1 MSTAALKRI
10 EKCLEELSEQQAQ
23 VCERL
28 AALEK
33 SLAPAKSGKSASKK
47 ELMRFLDGFRAGEAL
62 GEASL
67 GAWIEVCTTDA
78 VRGALRTVQQREGM
92 HARLLEARLKE
103 LGGAPKAEIP
113 EKQYEQAMRAVGTT
127 DKSDAEK
134 LLEFTQR
141 FPDPD
146 AAIKPILDMAARADA
161 ETGALLRT
169 IAQDERA
176 TLVCLG
182 ELCAELSA

>member
-10 EKCLEELSEQQAQ
+10 ETCLEQLSEQQGEI
-23 VCERL
+23 CSRL
-28 AALEK
+28 AKLEA
-33 SLAPAKSGKSASKK
+33 SLVAKPQASRK
-47 ELMRFLDGFRAGEAL
+47 ELLTFLDGFRAGEAL

-103 LGGAPKAEIP
+103 LGGSPRIEIP
-113 EKQYEQAMRAVGTT
+113 EQRYTQTMEAVGTT
-127 DKSDAEK
+127 EKSDLEK
-134 LLEFTQR
+134 LQSFTQR

-146 AAIKPILDMAARADA
+146 AVIQPILDMAGKAD
-161 ETGALLRT
+161 EGA
-169 IAQDERA
+169 
-176 TLVCLG
+176 
-182 ELCAELSA
+182 

>member
-10 EKCLEELSEQQAQ
+10 ETCLEQLSEQQGEI
-23 VCERL
+23 CSRL
-28 AALEK
+28 AKLEE
-33 SLAPAKSGKSASKK
+33 SLAAKPQASRK
-47 ELMRFLDGFRAGEAL
+47 ELLTFLDGFRAGEAL

-103 LGGAPKAEIP
+103 LGGSPKIEIP
-113 EKQYEQAMRAVGTT
+113 EERYTQTMEAVGTP
-127 DKSDAEK
+127 DKSDVEK
-134 LLEFTQR
+134 LQALTER

-146 AAIKPILDMAARADA
+146 AVIQPILDMAGKADA

>member
-10 EKCLEELSEQQAQ
+10 ETCLEQLSEQQGEI
-23 VCERL
+23 CSRL
-28 AALEK
+28 AKLEE
-33 SLAPAKSGKSASKK
+33 SLAAKPQKSASRK
-47 ELMRFLDGFRAGEAL
+47 ELLTFLDGFRAGEAL

-103 LGGAPKAEIP
+103 LGGSPKIEIP
-113 EKQYEQAMRAVGTT
+113 EARYTQTMEAVGTP
-127 DKSDAEK
+127 DKSDLEK
-134 LLEFTQR
+134 LQAFTER

-146 AAIKPILDMAARADA
+146 AVIQPILDMAGRADA

>member
-10 EKCLEELSEQQAQ
+10 EKCLEQLSEQQQ
-23 VCERL
+23 EICERISR
-28 AALEK
+28 LEK
-33 SLAPAKSGKSASKK
+33 GLGATGAEPVRRK
-47 ELMRFLDGFRAGEAL
+47 ELLKFLDGFRAGEAL

-67 GAWIEVCTTDA
+67 GAWIEVCTTDS

-103 LGGAPKAEIP
+103 LGGSPRAEIP
-113 EKQYEQAMRAVGTT
+113 EKRYAQAMEAVGTR
-127 DKSDAEK
+127 DKSDATK
-134 LLEFTQR
+134 LREFTAR
-141 FPDPD
+141 FSDPD
-146 AAIKPILDMAARADA
+146 EAIRPILEMADRADA
-161 ETGALLRT
+161 ETATLLRT

>member
-10 EKCLEELSEQQAQ
+10 EECLEQMSEQQGEI
-23 VCERL
+23 CSRL
-28 AALEK
+28 DRLEK
-33 SLAPAKSGKSASKK
+33 GLTRGTAASPRK
-47 ELMRFLDGFRAGEAL
+47 ELLSFLDGFRAAEAL

-67 GAWIEVCTTDA
+67 GAWIEVCETDS

-103 LGGAPKAEIP
+103 LGGSLRAEIP
-113 EKQYEQAMRAVGTT
+113 EDRYEKTMQAVGTR

-134 LLEFTQR
+134 LVEFTSR

-146 AAIKPILDMAARADA
+146 AAIKPILDMAERADP
-161 ETGALLRT
+161 ETRALLRT

>member
-10 EKCLEELSEQQAQ
+10 EKCLEELLEQQSEI
-23 VCERL
+23 CTRL
-28 AALEK
+28 ARLEK
-33 SLAPAKSGKSASKK
+33 GAGRGRAKKA
-47 ELMRFLDGFRAGEAL
+47 ELLRFLDGFRAGEAL

-67 GAWIEVCTTDA
+67 GAWIEVCTTDE

-103 LGGAPKAEIP
+103 LGGSPRVEIP
-113 EKQYEQAMRAVGTT
+113 EARYAKSMEAVGTAE
-127 DKSDAEK
+127 KSDVEK
-134 LLEFTQR
+134 LQDFTSR
-141 FPDPD
+141 FSDPD
-146 AAIKPILDMAARADA
+146 AAIRPILDMAEKADA

-182 ELCAELSA
+182 ELCRELSA